1 MELLHLLLGDL
12 DLLQA
17 RLDLRE
23 RQEPSLLTFG
33 DQRSQFVQLRNR
45 SLVTQQHHTLVA
57 HGP

>member
-1 MELLHLLLGDL
+1 MQLLELLLGDL

-23 RQEPSLLTFG
+23 RQEASLLTLG
-33 DQRSQFVQLRNR
+33 DQRTQLVQLRDR
-45 SLVTQQHHTLVA
+45 SFVGSTAPFPFA